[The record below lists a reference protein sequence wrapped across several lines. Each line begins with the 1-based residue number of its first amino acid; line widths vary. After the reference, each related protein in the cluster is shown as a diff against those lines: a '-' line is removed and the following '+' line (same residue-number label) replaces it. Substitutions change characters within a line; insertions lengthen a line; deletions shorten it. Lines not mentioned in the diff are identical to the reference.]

1 MRHIGQTRQHRRG
14 WCGTLA
20 LLAALAGCGGGSDG
34 LAIDDAGQAATNTD
48 PVATLETTA
57 GAPAPPSVT
66 LAEPTNVAGT
76 KRIAL
81 TWTARGASVFT
92 VLVKRSERDDFEAV
106 ATRANTRSTVIDRG
120 TAWRYDF
127 PTARVKVRGCTPS
140 QHCAD
145 SNEQPLLN
153 ALLGSVVDIGPAD
166 GVGASVF
173 GHNVALDGAGDT
185 LAVTDLFD
193 FGAFYV
199 FQRNAEGAWQRE
211 FYQQGQPPI
220 FYGERITLSRD
231 GNTLVTSN
239 SRVVPL
245 DTPEVGVP
253 RGAVFVWVRDAADAW
268 QRQASLQLD
277 CVDLALFGQQI
288 ALSDDGRRLAAAS
301 RNRIYL
307 FSRDATD
314 TWRRE
319 LLPAGAVNIDPPFEG
334 IKIAMSGDGQTLA
347 LTGLEISGTFP
358 DGSPRQDWVVW
369 VVKRLPD
376 TGWTR
381 VAELRSA
388 KVDDTSASF
397 VPDDRFGYRL
407 AFDQSGETLAVAAPG
422 DGSDETD
429 TTGTQDNRTLLYSG
443 AVYIFKPSADGSWRQ
458 QAFVKARGAAE
469 LDSFSVHI
477 GLSRDGKVL
486 MGLARGGAANAPGI
500 NRNHAPDRTV
510 PPPAFSNQGGA
521 VYVFEL
527 EDGAWTERAA
537 VIPPFTQAILFQ
549 DVGLAVNDDGHTFS
563 IGVNELDLE
572 SSHAFVY

>member
-1 MRHIGQTRQHRRG
+1 MRHIGETRRHRLG
-14 WCGTLA
+14 WCSTLA
-20 LLAALAGCGGGSDG
+20 FVAALAGCGGGSDG
-34 LAIDDAGQAATNTD
+34 PAMNDAGQAATNTD
-48 PVATLETTA
+48 AVATLEATA
-57 GAPAPPSVT
+57 GAPAAPSVS
-66 LAEPTNVAGT
+66 LAAPTNVTGT

-81 TWTARGASVFT
+81 NWSARGASVFT
-92 VLVKRSERDDFEAV
+92 VLVKRSERDDFEPV
-106 ATRANTRSTVIDRG
+106 ATRSHTRSTVIERG
-120 TAWRYDF
+120 TAWHYDF
-127 PTARVKVRGCTPS
+127 PTARIKVRGCTPS

-153 ALLGSVVDIGPAD
+153 ALLGSVVDIGPAA

-211 FYQQGQPPI
+211 FYQQGQPPV
-220 FYGERITLSRD
+220 FYGERIALSRD
-231 GNTLVTSN
+231 GHTLVTSN
-239 SRVVPL
+239 SHVVPL
-245 DTPEVGVP
+245 DTPEVQVP
-253 RGAVFVWVRDAADAW
+253 RGAVFVWVRDAAGTW

-277 CVDLALFGQQI
+277 CVDLQLFGQQI

-307 FSRDATD
+307 FSRDASG

-319 LLPAGAVNIDPPFEG
+319 LLPANAVNIDPPFQG
-334 IKIAMSGDGQTLA
+334 IQMTMSGNGQTLA
-347 LTGLEISGTFP
+347 LTGLEHSGTFP

-376 TGWTR
+376 AGWTR

-388 KVDDTSASF
+388 KVDDTSAAF
-397 VPDDRFGYRL
+397 VPDDLFGYRL
-407 AFDQSGETLAVAAPG
+407 AFDHSGDTLAVAAPG

-429 TTGTQDNRTLLYSG
+429 TTGTQNNLTLLYAG

-458 QAFVKARGAAE
+458 RAFIKARGAAT
-469 LDSFSVHI
+469 LDSFGVHMV
-477 GLSRDGKVL
+477 LSRDGKVL

-527 EDGAWTERAA
+527 HDGAWTQRAA

-563 IGVNELDLE
+563 IGVNELDLD

>member
-1 MRHIGQTRQHRRG
+1 MSRSIQARLYRFA
-14 WCGTLA
+14 WCSNFA
-20 LLAALAGCGGGSDG
+20 FAAALAGCGGSSDDPAADGS
-34 LAIDDAGQAATNTD
+34 AQAANAG
-48 PVATLETTA
+48 PVASLEASA
-57 GAPAPPSVT
+57 GAAAPSVV
-66 LAEPTNVAGT
+66 LAEPTNVTGT

-81 TWTARGASVFT
+81 SWQARGASSIFT
-92 VLVKRSERDDFEAV
+92 VLVKRSERDDYEAV
-106 ATRANTRSTVIDRG
+106 ATPTNTRTTVIERG

-127 PTARVKVRGCTPS
+127 PTARIKVRGCTPS

-153 ALLGSVVDIGPAD
+153 ALLGSVVDIGPAP

-173 GHNVALDGAGDT
+173 GSNVALDGAGDT
-185 LAVTDLFD
+185 LAVTDQFD

-199 FQRNAEGAWQRE
+199 FQRNADGTWQRE
-211 FYQQGQPPI
+211 FYQQRQLPAA
-220 FYGERITLSRD
+220 YGERIALSRD

-239 SRVVPL
+239 SHSVPL
-245 DTPEVGVP
+245 DTPEVDVP
-253 RGAVFVWVRDAADAW
+253 RGAVFVWVRDAAGAW

-277 CVDLALFGQQI
+277 CVDLQLFGQQI

-301 RNRIYL
+301 RNRVYL
-307 FSRDATD
+307 FSSDATG

-319 LLPAGAVNIDPPFEG
+319 LLPASAVNIDPPFEG
-334 IKIAMSGDGQTLA
+334 IKMAMSGDGQTLA
-347 LTGLEISGTFP
+347 LRGLEQIGTFP

-381 VAELRSA
+381 VAELRSV

-397 VPDDRFGYRL
+397 VPDDLFGYRL
-407 AFDQSGETLAVAAPG
+407 AFDQSGDTLAVAAPG

-429 TTGTQDNRTLLYSG
+429 TTGTQSNLTLLYAG

-458 QAFVKARGAAE
+458 QAFIKARGAAY
-469 LDSFSVHI
+469 LDQFGVHMV
-477 GLSRDGKVL
+477 LSRDGKVL

-510 PPPAFSNQGGA
+510 PPPAFGNQAGA

-527 EDGAWTERAA
+527 QDGTWTERAA
-537 VIPPFTQAILFQ
+537 VIPPYTDTINSQ
-549 DVGLAVNDDGHTFS
+549 DVGLEVNDDGHTFS
-563 IGVNELDLE
+563 IGVNELALD
-572 SSHAFVY
+572 SSHAYVY